1 MATSKKNIG
10 LMYGLICGG
19 ISILFSLLLYMGGV
33 KWFVHPLAW
42 SGIALPIIVAVL
54 GGLAQ
59 KKANGGFLTFSEAL
73 KVTFTI
79 MVIGSLIA
87 TVFSY
92 VLFNIIDVP
101 FREALSQEAAEA
113 SARWMEK
120 LGVSQ
125 ENIDKATTEM
135 MAGNN
140 YNISKLA
147 LNFAFGCILWFL
159 FSLIIAAIIKKKKPE
174 FDNDR
179 FNR

>member
-1 MATSKKNIG
+1 MATGKTNIG

-19 ISILFSLLLYMGGV
+19 ISIVFTLVLYLGGV

-42 SGIALPIIVAVL
+42 SGLAILIIIAVL

-59 KKANGGFLTFSEAL
+59 KKANGGFLEFSEGL
-73 KVTFTI
+73 KTTFTVF
-79 MVIGSLIA
+79 VISSLLA
-87 TVFSY
+87 TVFQY

-101 FREALSQEAAEA
+101 FREALTQETAEVT
-113 SARWMEK
+113 ARMMEK
-120 LGVSQ
+120 FGASQ
-125 ENIDKATTEM
+125 ENIDKTTTEIM
-135 MAGNN
+135 TKNN
-140 YNISKLA
+140 YSLSKLA

-174 FDNDR
+174 FDNTQ